1 MQILTRA
8 HDWLL
13 DALKILAGVVVF
25 AIFLLIVA
33 DVALTTLGVTPF
45 EGTIGLVEYG
55 LLWFTMLGA
64 PWLARIKGHVFIDAL
79 TQLFAPAAQKIAAK
93 FAYLVAIT
101 GSSGFC
107 YYSVVL
113 LLETWE
119 TEQIDERGMEL
130 MNWWLYAPMPIA
142 FFLLAI
148 EFLRYFLGIDDMYG
162 SRTDAREG
170 M

>member
-33 DVALTTLGVTPF
+33 DVALTTLGITPF

-79 TQLFAPAAQKIAAK
+79 TQFFAPKAQRIAAK

-101 GSSGFC
+101 GSAGFC
-107 YYSVVL
+107 YYSVL
-113 LLETWE
+113 LFLETWE

-148 EFLRYFLGIDDMYG
+148 EFLRYLFGIDDMYG
-162 SRTDAREG
+162 SRTDVRES

>member
-25 AIFLLIVA
+25 AIFLLIVV
-33 DVALTTLGVTPF
+33 DVALTTLGITPF

-79 TQLFAPAAQKIAAK
+79 TQFFAPKAQRIAAK

-101 GSSGFC
+101 GSAGFC
-107 YYSVVL
+107 YYSVL
-113 LLETWE
+113 LFLETWE

-148 EFLRYFLGIDDMYG
+148 EFLRYLFGIDDMYG
-162 SRTDAREG
+162 SRTDVRES